1 MSGCLEWG
9 ILGGELYEE
18 VMFISL
24 LCISRW
30 IGVPRGAQ
38 CYMVDTKTFQLAY
51 PCDKFIVDVCS
62 RTTIKSCLDW

>member
-24 LCISRW
+24 LCIYRW

-38 CYMVDTKTFQLAY
+38 CYMVDIKPFQLAY
-51 PCDKFIVDVCS
+51 PCDKFIVDGAPVL
-62 RTTIKSCLDW
+62 R